1 MFKKSYSLLIL
12 LGMFVASSM
21 LQMNVAQAADAVSIG
36 VVDVQRIMRDA
47 KSANSARKQLDS
59 MQSKFKTQTEAQE
72 KTLQKEEQELSKQ
85 RSVLSQK
92 VFEEKAKSFREK
104 VMGVQKE
111 VQGKRVKLGKAY
123 DAAVSEI
130 QKQMQDII
138 TEISKEKKYT
148 LMLPTSQVLYF
159 ADGMDSTDEVLKRLD
174 AKLPSLT
181 VSEK

>member
-1 MFKKSYSLLIL
+1 
-12 LGMFVASSM
+12 MFVASSM